1 MPYLNRIWYILM
13 VYSAVFTWLQENEHM
28 LFWFVVKALLWE
40 YNLYGKTFTIESD
53 LKRNLKSCLGSQYIL
68 NNMLMKGFGVSTLSL
83 QTVLAICV
91 HNLKHFTFFKLTRFS
106 CFKTSR
112 HCIVSISINGFIKR
126 NLNNARNNMHFLC
139 AKTEL

>member
-53 LKRNLKSCLGSQYIL
+53 LKRNLKSSLGSQYIL

-91 HNLKHFTFFKLTRFS
+91 HNLKHFTFLSWQDSPVLKHLD
-106 CFKTSR
+106 
-112 HCIVSISINGFIKR
+112 IVSYQFQLMDLSSAI
-126 NLNNARNNMHFLC
+126 
-139 AKTEL
+139 